1 MVGTATIEAS
11 IGFDWLDG
19 AHFPVSG
26 LSGDLVRVGVLD
38 FRFGVAPNVEVEF
51 DGVGQ
56 NFLEIERRD
65 DAAIPPHLLDESS
78 TNDVG
83 DFSIATK
90 IQMRPEGSSAPW
102 LGVRFGVQ
110 LPTSNQAR
118 GIGWNATN
126 AFGAFIAGKSFG
138 GDSRLRVFG
147 NFGVLVL
154 AAPAEPN
161 SQNDLLTYGVAA
173 VYRVQPLLSLVSEVA
188 GRENTRSARAPLGTE
203 SMAELRA
210 GVRLHVGSFTFDL
223 AGIHGLKDASPDGGA
238 TLGVTWRVRPWGDA
252 GQ

>member
-1 MVGTATIEAS
+1 MVGVGTIEAS
-11 IGFDWLDG
+11 IGFDRVDG
-19 AHFPVSG
+19 AQFPVSG

-65 DAAIPPHLLDESS
+65 DPAIPPHLRDESS

-90 IQMRPEGSSAPW
+90 IRIRDEASSTPW

-118 GIGWNATN
+118 GIGLNATN

-138 GDSRLRVFG
+138 TDSRLRVFG

-154 AAPAEPN
+154 TAPAEAN

-173 VYRVQPLLSLVSEVA
+173 VYRVQPFFSLLSEVA
-188 GRENTRSARAPLGTE
+188 GRESTRSAGTPLGTE
-203 SMAELRA
+203 SIAELRG
-210 GVRLHVGSFTFDL
+210 GVRLHVGSFIFDL
-223 AGIHGLKDASPDGGA
+223 AGIRGLNDASPDGGA
-238 TLGVTWRVRPWGDA
+238 TLGVTWRSRSWGQA
-252 GQ
+252 SQ